1 MAKQFQYTFVF
12 KAGNFVTKSLLAL
25 GISFN
30 GSALITVPGR
40 KTGVPHSTP
49 ITMVEFEGQRYVQ
62 SPFGSVNWVR
72 NLRAAGTAT
81 LSWGSRHEHVVAT
94 ELSPEQAAPV
104 IKSMLGHAPKMIQE
118 YFDVTA
124 ESSLEDVIR
133 DAPNHAVFAVHPA

>member
-1 MAKQFQYTFVF
+1 MAKQFQYSFVF

-30 GSALITVPGR
+30 GSTLITVAGR
-40 KTGVPHSTP
+40 KTGQPHSTP

-72 NLRAAGTAT
+72 NLRAAGKAT
-81 LSWGSRHEHVVAT
+81 LSWGRRYETVVAT
-94 ELSPEQAAPV
+94 ELTPEQAAPV
-104 IKSMLGHAPKMIQE
+104 IKSMLGHAPQMIRD
-118 YFDVTA
+118 YFDVTP
-124 ESSLEDVIR
+124 ESSLEEFIR